1 MVLIA
6 LPPRLREWVIGF
18 VRSTRDKISRDFG
31 ELARRP
37 GKLLLLF
44 GGAGLS
50 KLTTIVAFAAACRA
64 FDIDLAFAELGA
76 LYLGANTVASAV
88 PTPGG
93 VGAIEAALVL
103 VLSNAGVDDATAW
116 AAVLL
121 FRLINFWFPTIPG
134 YLALRVSERREL
146 V

>member
-1 MVLIA
+1 MYL
-6 LPPRLREWVIGF
+6 G
-18 VRSTRDKISRDFG
+18 
-31 ELARRP
+31 
-37 GKLLLLF
+37 
-44 GGAGLS
+44 
-50 KLTTIVAFAAACRA
+50 LTTMDV
-64 FDIDLAFAELGA
+64 LGDPA
-76 LYLGANTVASAV
+76 
-88 PTPGG
+88 
-93 VGAIEAALVL
+93 GAIEAALVL